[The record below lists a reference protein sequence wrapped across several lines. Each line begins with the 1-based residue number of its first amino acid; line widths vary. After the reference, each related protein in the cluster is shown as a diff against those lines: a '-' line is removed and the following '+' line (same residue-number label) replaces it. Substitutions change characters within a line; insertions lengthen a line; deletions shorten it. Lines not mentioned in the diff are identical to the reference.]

1 MFLDFFSLAMIGFVS
16 SALTALLIVVSKR
29 WHGAWTLDYVSGVQ
43 KFHENDVPRIGG
55 LAIFVGLLMIE
66 LVDPLVLGASF
77 EHLLLAGVIP
87 FIFGLAED
95 LIKRVS
101 VRARLLASVVGAGV
115 FIALSGTY
123 LNHLDIPG
131 FDALLSWGPMG
142 IAFTLLAV
150 SGMTNSINIIDGF
163 HGLAAG
169 TVIVILL
176 GFAYVAHGSQD
187 TELLNLCLLL
197 VAVVTGFLVV
207 NYPFGKIF
215 LGDGGAFFLG
225 FLLAQIA
232 IMLPMRNPD
241 VSPWVSLLI
250 CAYPVVEVLY
260 SMFRRILNKR
270 PSGSPD
276 DEHLHTLIKVKLI
289 RVYFSHLSANRRN
302 ASVAPLIWTVNI
314 FLLLFVVYYR
324 ESIQIL
330 ILGFIGFII
339 GYHLTYQY
347 LFHKCSL
354 RGIEKNLHSKQ

>member
-1 MFLDFFSLAMIGFVS
+1 MFADFFGLAMIGFVS
-16 SALTALLIVVSKR
+16 SALIALLIIVSKR
-29 WHGAWTLDYVSGVQ
+29 WHGAWTFDHLTGVQ
-43 KFHENDVPRIGG
+43 KFHDNDVPRIGG
-55 LAIFVGLLMIE
+55 LAILVGLLMIE

-77 EHLLLAGVIP
+77 EYLFLAGAIP

-101 VRARLLASVVGAGV
+101 VRARLLASIVGAGV
-115 FIALSGTY
+115 FIAFSGTY
-123 LNHLDIPG
+123 LNHIDIPG
-131 FDALLSWGPMG
+131 LDTLLAWTPVGMS
-142 IAFTLLAV
+142 FTLLAV

-197 VAVVTGFLVV
+197 AAVVAGFLVV

-232 IMLPMRNPD
+232 IMLPMRNPE

-260 SMFRRILNKR
+260 SMVRRMRDKR

-276 DEHLHTLIKVKLI
+276 DEHLHTLIKVKFI
-289 RVYFSHLSANRRN
+289 RAYFPQLSPNRRN
-302 ASVAPLIWTVNI
+302 ALVAPLVWVMAATLVVIASLWSHRQMVLVLS
-314 FLLLFVVYYR
+314 FVLFVMA
-324 ESIQIL
+324 
-330 ILGFIGFII
+330 
-339 GYHLTYQY
+339 YHLVY
-347 LFHKCSL
+347 LWLLGREMPSTSVES
-354 RGIEKNLHSKQ
+354 GN

>member
-1 MFLDFFSLAMIGFVS
+1 MFSNFFGLAMIGFVS
-16 SALTALLIVVSKR
+16 SAFTALLIVVTKH
-29 WHGAWTLDYVSGVQ
+29 WHGAWTLDHLPGVQ
-43 KFHENDVPRIGG
+43 KFHETDVPRIGG
-55 LAIFVGLLMIE
+55 LAILVSLSMIE
-66 LVDPLVLGASF
+66 WVDPLVLGVF
-77 EHLLLAGVIP
+77 FDYLFLAGAIP

-101 VRARLLASVVGAGV
+101 VRARLLASVMGSGV

-131 FDALLSWGPMG
+131 LDTLLAWSPVGV
-142 IAFTLLAV
+142 AFTLLAV
-150 SGMTNSINIIDGF
+150 SGMINSINIIDGF

-176 GFAYVAHGSQD
+176 GFAYVANGSQD

-225 FLLAQIA
+225 FLVAQIA
-232 IMLPMRNPD
+232 IMLPMRNPE
-241 VSPWVSLLI
+241 VSPWASLLI

-260 SMFRRILNKR
+260 SIVRRVRKKK

-276 DEHLHTLIKVKLI
+276 AEHLHTMIMFNLINLN
-289 RVYFSHLSANRRN
+289 FFHLSQTQRN
-302 ASVAPLIWTVNI
+302 AIVAPLIWILNI
-314 FLLLFVVYYR
+314 VLVIVACVWRNHLLALIISFVLFVMV
-324 ESIQIL
+324 
-330 ILGFIGFII
+330 
-339 GYHLTYQY
+339 YHLIY
-347 LFHKCSL
+347 LWLIHRKTDK
-354 RGIEKNLHSKQ
+354 EV

>member
-1 MFLDFFSLAMIGFVS
+1 MFSDLFGLAMIGFVS
-16 SALTALLIVVSKR
+16 SALTAILIVVSKR
-29 WHGAWTLDYVSGVQ
+29 LHGAWTLDHVSGIQ
-43 KFHENDVPRIGG
+43 KFHKHDVPRIGG
-55 LAIFVGLLMIE
+55 LAILVGLLMIE

-77 EHLLLAGVIP
+77 EHLFLAGAIP

-95 LIKRVS
+95 LVKRVS
-101 VRARLLASVVGAGV
+101 VRSRLLASVVGAGV

-131 FDALLSWGPMG
+131 LDTLLAWAPMG

-150 SGMTNSINIIDGF
+150 SGMTNAINIIDGF

-176 GFAYVAHGSQD
+176 GFAYVAHNSQD

-197 VAVVTGFLVV
+197 VAVVAGFLVV

-232 IMLPMRNPD
+232 IMLPMRNPE

-260 SMFRRILNKR
+260 SMSRRMRDKR

-276 DEHLHTLIKVKLI
+276 DEHLHTLIKVKFI
-289 RVYFSHLSANRRN
+289 RTFFSQLSPNRRN
-302 ASVAPLIWTVNI
+302 ALVAPFVWGVVATLVVTAGLWSDRQMV
-314 FLLLFVVYYR
+314 LVLLFCLFV
-324 ESIQIL
+324 L
-330 ILGFIGFII
+330 A
-339 GYHLTYQY
+339 YHLVYRWLSGRETT
-347 LFHKCSL
+347 SS
-354 RGIEKNLHSKQ
+354 GVESGN

>member
-1 MFLDFFSLAMIGFVS
+1 MFSDLFGLAMIGFVS

-29 WHGAWTLDYVSGVQ
+29 WHGAWTLDHVSGVQ

-55 LAIFVGLLMIE
+55 LAIPVGLLMIE
-66 LVDPLVLGASF
+66 LIDPLILGASF
-77 EHLLLAGVIP
+77 EHLFLAGAIP

-131 FDALLSWGPMG
+131 FDTLLAWAPVG

-232 IMLPMRNPD
+232 IMLPMRNPE

-260 SMFRRILNKR
+260 SVVRRIRENR

-289 RVYFSHLSANRRN
+289 RAYLAHLPQWCRN
-302 ASVAPLIWTVNI
+302 ALVAPLVWVVVATLVVIASLWSDRQMVLALA
-314 FLLLFVVYYR
+314 FGLFV
-324 ESIQIL
+324 IA
-330 ILGFIGFII
+330 
-339 GYHLTYQY
+339 YHLMYRW
-347 LFHKCSL
+347 LLGRAMPSSSVES
-354 RGIEKNLHSKQ
+354 GN

>member
-1 MFLDFFSLAMIGFVS
+1 MFSDLFGLAMIGFMS

-29 WHGAWTLDYVSGVQ
+29 WHGAWTLDHVPGVQ
-43 KFHENDVPRIGG
+43 KFHKNDVPRIGG
-55 LAIFVGLLMIE
+55 LAILVGLLMIE

-77 EHLLLAGVIP
+77 EHLFVAGTIP

-131 FDALLSWGPMG
+131 FDTLLAWAPLG

-176 GFAYVAHGSQD
+176 GFAYVAYGSQD
-187 TELLNLCLLL
+187 TELLNWCLLL
-197 VAVVTGFLVV
+197 AAVVVGFLVV

-225 FLLAQIA
+225 FLVAQIA
-232 IMLPMRNPD
+232 IMLPMRNPE

-260 SMFRRILNKR
+260 SIARRMREKR
-270 PSGSPD
+270 PSGSAD
-276 DEHLHTLIKVKLI
+276 DQHLHTLMKVKLI
-289 RVYFSHLSANRRN
+289 RRHFSFFPQASRN
-302 ASVAPLIWTVNI
+302 AMVAPFIWMMVAVLIAVACAWSDRQVVLALS
-314 FLLLFVVYYR
+314 FGLFV
-324 ESIQIL
+324 L
-330 ILGFIGFII
+330 A
-339 GYHLTYQY
+339 YHLVHRWLLGRKTPVM
-347 LFHKCSL
+347 SVES
-354 RGIEKNLHSKQ
+354 GN

>member
-1 MFLDFFSLAMIGFVS
+1 MFSNFCGLAMIGFVT

-29 WHGAWTLDYVSGVQ
+29 WHGAWTFDHLPGIQ
-43 KFHENDVPRIGG
+43 KFHKNDVPRIGG
-55 LAIFVGLLMIE
+55 LAILVGLLMIE
-66 LVDPLVLGASF
+66 LVDPLVLRVSF
-77 EHLLLAGVIP
+77 EHLFLAGAIP
-87 FIFGLAED
+87 FIFGFAED

-101 VRARLLASVVGAGV
+101 VKARLLASVVGAGV

-131 FDALLSWGPMG
+131 VDTLLAWAPVG

-150 SGMTNSINIIDGF
+150 SGMTNAINIIDGF

-197 VAVVTGFLVV
+197 AAVVVGFLVV

-225 FLLAQIA
+225 FLIAQIA
-232 IMLPMRNPD
+232 IMLPMRNPE
-241 VSPWVSLLI
+241 VSPWVSLLV

-260 SMFRRILNKR
+260 SMVRRMLHKM
-270 PSGSPD
+270 PTESPD

-289 RVYFSHLSANRRN
+289 RAFFSHLPQERRN
-302 ASVAPLIWTVNI
+302 ALVAPLVWVIVATLVVIASLWSDRQIVLVLS
-314 FLLLFVVYYR
+314 FGLFV
-324 ESIQIL
+324 L
-330 ILGFIGFII
+330 A
-339 GYHLTYQY
+339 YHLVYRWLLGLKTPARAVESGY
-347 LFHKCSL
+347 
-354 RGIEKNLHSKQ
+354 

>member
-1 MFLDFFSLAMIGFVS
+1 
-16 SALTALLIVVSKR
+16 
-29 WHGAWTLDYVSGVQ
+29 VSGVQ

-55 LAIFVGLLMIE
+55 LAIIVGLLMIE
-66 LVDPLVLGASF
+66 LIDPLVLGASF
-77 EHLLLAGVIP
+77 EHLFVAGAIP
-87 FIFGLAED
+87 FIFGFAED
-95 LIKRVS
+95 LVKRVS
-101 VRARLLASVVGAGV
+101 IRARLFASVVGAGV
-115 FIALSGTY
+115 FIALSGIY

-131 FDALLSWGPMG
+131 FDTLLAWAPVG

-169 TVIVILL
+169 TVIIILL

-197 VAVVTGFLVV
+197 VAVVAGFLVV

-232 IMLPMRNPD
+232 IMLPMRNPE

-260 SMFRRILNKR
+260 SMVRRMREKR
-270 PSGSPD
+270 SSGSAD
-276 DEHLHTLIKVKLI
+276 DQHLHTLIKVKFI
-289 RVYFSHLSANRRN
+289 RAYFSQLSPNRRN
-302 ASVAPLIWTVNI
+302 ALVAPLVWVMVATLVVIASLWSDRPMV
-314 FLLLFVVYYR
+314 LVLLFGLFV
-324 ESIQIL
+324 L
-330 ILGFIGFII
+330 A
-339 GYHLTYQY
+339 YHLMYRWLSGRETT
-347 LFHKCSL
+347 SS
-354 RGIEKNLHSKQ
+354 GVESGN